1 MLKTTTLLVGV
12 ALLAVTL
19 VFGIEGQRRYESAQQ
34 RTASHTV
41 DVVGDSLS
49 WQSETSIQSTLAEA
63 GYTASVAAN
72 PGHSLVTTWAQR
84 QLRSDLSDESAG
96 VIVVETASN
105 DAARLSEGTLSLSA
119 YRQLLDDLI
128 GSASGRCVVIVD
140 AKVSVTP
147 AYYSS
152 ASATLIDGVITNTA
166 SSHSNVRVVQW
177 SRDVLGHDSWF
188 GPDLLHFAPGLP
200 ATLTAADQPTA
211 AAQNAGE
218 KAFAAAIAAGVRSC
232 G

>member
-63 GYTASVAAN
+63 GYKASVAAH
-72 PGHSLVTTWAQR
+72 PGHSLVPTWAQR

-119 YRQLLDDLI
+119 YR
-128 GSASGRCVVIVD
+128 
-140 AKVSVTP
+140 
-147 AYYSS
+147 
-152 ASATLIDGVITNTA
+152 
-166 SSHSNVRVVQW
+166 
-177 SRDVLGHDSWF
+177 
-188 GPDLLHFAPGLP
+188 
-200 ATLTAADQPTA
+200 
-211 AAQNAGE
+211 
-218 KAFAAAIAAGVRSC
+218 
-232 G
+232 